1 MEINLYPIAQ
11 NAVSLLETLVFNFS
25 VVRNWK
31 KMKVFL
37 QRPIVI
43 LVYKFFLVLLSLTE
57 NEERK
62 ELLYEF
68 SNDF

>member
-11 NAVSLLETLVFNFS
+11 NAVSLLETSVFIFS
-25 VVRNWK
+25 VVRNWE

-62 ELLYEF
+62 KLLYEF
-68 SNDF
+68 SDDF